1 MTLSVIKSILIVGM
15 GSFLGGSA
23 RYAISLLMKN
33 LSKGFPWA
41 TLAVNLLGCLLIG
54 ILWGFFSRT
63 SNDVNG
69 WALIM
74 TVGICGG
81 FTTFSPFSKEAL
93 MMLQAGN
100 LGPFAGYVAISV
112 VAGIALVTLGYWL
125 AR

>member
-69 WALIM
+69 WALFM
-74 TVGICGG
+74 TVGFCGG
-81 FTTFSPFSKEAL
+81 FTTFSTFSKEAL
-93 MMLQAGN
+93 MMLQTGN

-112 VAGIALVTLGYWL
+112 FAGIALVTLGYWL